1 MLASH
6 LLLAAAWIVYC
17 VLHSVLAS
25 VTIKQIL
32 QKKMPR
38 FFRLYR
44 FVYTLFSFF
53 GLVAIL
59 YYQFSIHSPLLFIPP
74 VWIQF
79 LGAFIMA
86 AGGVFMGILIWKYFM
101 QLSGVRWLYKEE
113 VSSRLE
119 ITGIHQYVRH
129 PLYLGTFAFIW
140 GWFLISPHISYLI
153 ACVIITVYTMIGLIF
168 EEEKLI
174 QEFGDD
180 YVQYMKNVPKII
192 PKIPKP

>member
-1 MLASH
+1 MLSSH
-6 LLLAAAWIVYC
+6 LLLAGAWIVYC

-25 VTIKQIL
+25 VTIKQVL

-38 FFRLYR
+38 FFRVYR
-44 FVYTLFSFF
+44 FVYTLFAFF

-59 YYQFSIHSPLLFIPP
+59 FYQFNIHSALLFLPP
-74 VWIQF
+74 IWMQY
-79 LGAFIMA
+79 LGALVMA
-86 AGGVFMGILIWKYFM
+86 AGALFMGMLIWKYFM

-113 VSSRLE
+113 VSNRLE
-119 ITGIHQYVRH
+119 ITGVHQYVRH

-140 GWFLISPHISYLI
+140 GWFLISPYICYLI

-174 QEFGDD
+174 LEFGD
-180 YVQYMKNVPKII
+180 
-192 PKIPKP
+192 